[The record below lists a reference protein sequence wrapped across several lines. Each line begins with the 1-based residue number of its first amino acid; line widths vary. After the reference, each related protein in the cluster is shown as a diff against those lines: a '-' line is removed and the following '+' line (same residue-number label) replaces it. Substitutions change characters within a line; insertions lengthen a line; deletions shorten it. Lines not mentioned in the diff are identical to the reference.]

1 MDEIDQAI
9 VRLLLHNGRLSQEQ
23 IAREVHLSRPAVHER
38 MKRLEEI
45 GVLRGYQAVIDWEA
59 FGLPLTSF
67 ILVRGTGTAQEI
79 GQAIMQLNTAEALVQ
94 ECHSVTGE
102 WCVLLKARVASPRAL
117 EQLISRIR
125 TIPGIQNTLT
135 TLALSTFYEDG
146 HAHEDVAPQNGH
158 IIKSIVSTKE

>member
-1 MDEIDQAI
+1 MDEIDRAI
-9 VRLLLHNGRLSQEQ
+9 VHLLLRNGRWSQEQ
-23 IAREVHLSRPAVHER
+23 IAREIHLSRPAVHER
-38 MKRLEEI
+38 MKRLEET
-45 GVLRGYQAVIDWEA
+45 GVLRGYQAVVDWEA

-79 GQAIMQLNTAEALVQ
+79 GQATMQLCTEDALVQ

-117 EQLISRIR
+117 EQLIIRIR
-125 TIPGIQNTLT
+125 DIPGIQNTLT

-146 HAHEDVAPQNGH
+146 HTQKDVTARNGH
-158 IIKSIVSTKE
+158 AITRTTSTQE